1 MTQSS
6 SLKRELGLRDL
17 TLFAVT
23 CVVSTRW
30 IPLAAHAGPVSV
42 TLWLL
47 AAVFFVVPLTISVAA
62 LVVKHPGAGGLYVWA
77 RQDFGPWH
85 GFFCAWV
92 YWMGIAFL
100 FPTAAMLY
108 ARVGFSLLD
117 PGHAHL
123 GDNRLF
129 LLAATLGL
137 VWVALG
143 SNLIGLQI
151 GKWAE
156 NVGALATAAT
166 VLVLVAVAWLVGARR
181 GIATPMDITP
191 AWNWGTV
198 SFWAAIAYATSGME
212 APAMMAGEVKN
223 PERTMRRAGWIA
235 AALAAALYISATI
248 AFLVVLRPEHISEL
262 NGYADIANSAGVLLG
277 AGWLSPLI
285 AVLVLASGVGF
296 IGGIGT
302 ATARLSFAAATDG
315 LLPDAFARVHPRWKT
330 PHVSILA
337 LGVVSTALLV
347 VYQLGDSLR
356 AAYDELV
363 SLMVITGFVPY
374 LYIFGSGW
382 KAGKRLSAMSGAA
395 VTVLALV
402 CAAVPP
408 DSATNV
414 WLFEGKLA
422 GGTLVVAASAWLVYR
437 VRRRRA
443 PAQIGLPAA
452 LAGTSEP

>member
-1 MTQSS
+1 MTQPAT
-6 SLKRELGLRDL
+6 SLTRELGLRDL

-30 IPLAAHAGPVSV
+30 IPLAAHAGPSSV

-47 AAVFFVVPLTISVAA
+47 AAVFFVVPLTVCVAA
-62 LVVKHPGAGGLYVWA
+62 LVVKYPGAGGLYIWT
-77 RQDFGPWH
+77 REDFGPWH

-117 PGHAHL
+117 PAYAHL
-123 GDNRLF
+123 GDTRVF
-129 LLAATLGL
+129 LLAATLML

-143 SNLIGLQI
+143 SNLVGLQI

-156 NVGALATAAT
+156 NVGALATAGT
-166 VLVLVAVAWLVGARR
+166 VALLMTFAWLVWSRR
-181 GIATPMDITP
+181 GSATPIDITP
-191 AWNWGTV
+191 TWNWSTV

-212 APAMMAGEVKN
+212 GPAMMAGEVRD
-223 PERTMRRAGWIA
+223 PERTMLRAGWIA
-235 AALAAALYISATI
+235 SALAATLYVTATI
-248 AFLVVLRPEHISEL
+248 AFLVVLPPEHISEL
-262 NGYADIANSAGVLLG
+262 NGYADIANSAGALLG

-285 AVLVLASGVGF
+285 AGLVLASGIGF

-302 ATARLSFAAATDG
+302 ATSRLSYAAAADG
-315 LLPDAFARVHPRWKT
+315 LLPEAFARVHPRWKT

-337 LGVVSTALLV
+337 LGLVATFLLV

-363 SLMVITGFVPY
+363 SLMVITGFLPY

-382 KAGKRLSAMSGAA
+382 KAGKRLSAISGTA
-395 VTVLALV
+395 VTVLAMV
-402 CAAVPP
+402 CATVPP
-408 DSATNV
+408 DGITNV

-422 GGTLVVAASAWLVYR
+422 GGTLVVAISAWLVYR
-437 VRRRRA
+437 GGRAGPVEMA
-443 PAQIGLPAA
+443 PA
-452 LAGTSEP
+452 LAPSE

>member
-1 MTQSS
+1 
-6 SLKRELGLRDL
+6 
-17 TLFAVT
+17 
-23 CVVSTRW
+23 
-30 IPLAAHAGPVSV
+30 
-42 TLWLL
+42 
-47 AAVFFVVPLTISVAA
+47 
-62 LVVKHPGAGGLYVWA
+62 
-77 RQDFGPWH
+77 
-85 GFFCAWV
+85 
-92 YWMGIAFL
+92 
-100 FPTAAMLY
+100 
-108 ARVGFSLLD
+108 
-117 PGHAHL
+117 
-123 GDNRLF
+123 
-129 LLAATLGL
+129 
-137 VWVALG
+137 
-143 SNLIGLQI
+143 
-151 GKWAE
+151 
-156 NVGALATAAT
+156 
-166 VLVLVAVAWLVGARR
+166 
-181 GIATPMDITP
+181 
-191 AWNWGTV
+191 
-198 SFWAAIAYATSGME
+198 
-212 APAMMAGEVKN
+212 MMAGEVKN

-262 NGYADIANSAGVLLG
+262 NGYADVANSAGVLLG

-285 AVLVLASGVGF
+285 AFLVLASGVGF

-337 LGVVSTALLV
+337 LGVVSTVLLV

-437 VRRRRA
+437 GRRPA
-443 PAQIGLPAA
+443 PAPIGIPAV
-452 LAGTSEP
+452 LAGTTEL

>member
-1 MTQSS
+1 MTQPP

-23 CVVSTRW
+23 CVVSMRW
-30 IPLAAHAGPVSV
+30 IPLAAHAGPASV
-42 TLWLL
+42 TLWAL
-47 AAVFFVVPLTISVAA
+47 AAAFFVVPLTITVAA
-62 LVVKHPGAGGLYVWA
+62 LVVKHPGAGGLYIWA

-117 PGHAHL
+117 PAHAHL

-129 LLAATLGL
+129 LLTATLAL
-137 VWVALG
+137 VWIALG
-143 SNLIGLQI
+143 SNLVGLQI

-166 VLVLVAVAWLVGARR
+166 VLMLVAVAGLVWTRR
-181 GIATPMDITP
+181 GMATPLDITP
-191 AWNWGTV
+191 TWNWGTV

-212 APAMMAGEVKN
+212 GPAMMAGEVKN
-223 PERTMRRAGWIA
+223 PERTMLRAGWIA
-235 AALAAALYISATI
+235 SALAAALYISATI
-248 AFLVVLRPEHISEL
+248 AFLVVLRPEQISEL
-262 NGYADIANSAGVLLG
+262 NGYADVANSAGALLG

-285 AVLVLASGVGF
+285 ALLVLASGVGF
-296 IGGIGT
+296 IGGVGT
-302 ATARLSFAAATDG
+302 ATARLSFAAANDG
-315 LLPDAFARVHPRWKT
+315 LLPEPFARVHPRWKT

-337 LGVVSTALLV
+337 LGVVATILLV

-363 SLMVITGFVPY
+363 SLMVITGFLPY

-382 KAGKRLSAMSGAA
+382 KAGKRLSAMSGIA
-395 VTVLALV
+395 VTLLALA

-408 DSATNV
+408 DSITNT

-437 VRRRRA
+437 GRRHA
-443 PAQIGLPAA
+443 PSTSGVPVAV
-452 LAGTSEP
+452 AGAIEP

>member
-1 MTQSS
+1 MTQPP

-47 AAVFFVVPLTISVAA
+47 AAVFFVVPLTTAVAA

-117 PGHAHL
+117 PAHAHL
-123 GDNRLF
+123 GDSRLF
-129 LLAATLGL
+129 LLAATLAL
-137 VWVALG
+137 VWIALG

-166 VLVLVAVAWLVGARR
+166 VLVLVAIAWLVGTRR
-181 GIATPMDITP
+181 GIATPLDITP

-212 APAMMAGEVKN
+212 AIGMMSGEVKD
-223 PERTMRRAGWIA
+223 PEATVRRAGWIA
-235 AALAAALYISATI
+235 SALAAALYITATI

-262 NGYADIANSAGVLLG
+262 NGYADVANSAGALLG

-296 IGGIGT
+296 IGGIGS

-315 LLPDAFARVHPRWKT
+315 VLPGAFARVHSRWKT

-337 LGVVSTALLV
+337 LGVVSTVLLV

-382 KAGKRLSAMSGAA
+382 KAGKRLSAISGAA

-437 VRRRRA
+437 RKRRA
-443 PAQIGLPAA
+443 PAEIGIPVA
-452 LAGTSEP
+452 LAGTTEP